1 MNYSIIVYIL
11 GWVLNIEAVAM
22 LLPCV
27 VALIYGETVPLFS
40 FLITALVSF
49 VIGLIMHLKKPKN
62 TKFYAKEGFAVVAL
76 SWIVISLVGAVPMV
90 LSEDISSYVSALFE
104 TVSGFTTTGSSIIT
118 DLDVISRA
126 TLFWRSE
133 THWIGGMGVLV
144 FLLTIVPMVGG
155 HSMQLMKAE
164 SPGPVVDKL
173 RPKIRQTAVI
183 LYVMYLVMTVVQ
195 CILLLLGG
203 LPLFDAIC
211 LSFGT
216 AGTGGFAIS
225 NAGIAGYNSAYVEMV
240 VAVFMVLFG
249 INFGV
254 YYMLITK
261 KAKEA
266 LKNEELRTFL
276 LIIGLA
282 VTLISLN
289 VYNIYGSLGQTLRNT
304 FFTVA
309 SIISSTGYCTANFD
323 LWPEF
328 SKTLIIILM
337 FCGACA
343 GSTGGGMKV
352 SRVMILVKSAFTEIA
367 HTIHPKSI
375 TTVKIEGKKVSG
387 ETVKNV
393 RAYFIL
399 EMMII
404 AVSMIIVS
412 LDNFEFEV
420 TSTAVITCMHNIG
433 PGLGAIGPVGNF
445 ADFSVLSKLVLIFD
459 MLAGRLEIMPL
470 LVFFSAGI
478 WGKTKRKKDS
488 SESKFIKRRNK
499 I

>member
-11 GWVLNIEAVAM
+11 GWVLNIEAAAM

-27 VALIYGETVPLFS
+27 VALIYGETAQLFS
-40 FLITALVSF
+40 FLITVAVSF
-49 VIGLIMHLKKPKN
+49 IVGLLMHLKKPKN

-76 SWIVISLVGAVPMV
+76 SWIVISLVGAVPFV
-90 LSEDISSYVSALFE
+90 LSGDIPSYISALFE
-104 TVSGFTTTGSSIIT
+104 TVSGFTTTGSSNLT
-118 DLDVISRA
+118 DVEALSRA
-126 TLFWRSE
+126 ALFWRSE

-155 HSMQLMKAE
+155 HSMQLMRAE

-173 RPKIRQTAVI
+173 RPRIRHTAVI
-183 LYVMYLVMTVVQ
+183 LYVMYLVLTVVE
-195 CILLLLGG
+195 CIFLLIGG
-203 LPLFDAIC
+203 MPLFDAIC

-216 AGTGGFAIS
+216 AGTGGFAVT
-225 NAGIAGYNSAYVEMV
+225 NAGVGGYNNVYFEMV
-240 VAVFMVLFG
+240 IAVFMVLFG
-249 INFGV
+249 INFGI
-254 YYMLITK
+254 YYMLLTK
-261 KAKEA
+261 RFKEA
-266 LKNEELRTFL
+266 LKNEEMRTYL
-276 LIIGLA
+276 VIVTVAIIA
-282 VTLISLN
+282 VSLN
-289 VYNIYGSLGQTLRNT
+289 VYSIYGSVGETLRRS

-309 SIISSTGYCTANFD
+309 SIISSTGYGTADFN
-323 LWPEF
+323 LWPGF
-328 SKTLIIILM
+328 SKMLIILLM

-352 SRVMILVKSAFTEIA
+352 ARIMILVKSAFTEIA

-375 TTVKIEGKKVSG
+375 TTVKMDGKKVSG

-412 LDNFEFEV
+412 FDNFEFAV
-420 TSTAVITCMHNIG
+420 TTTSVITCMHNIG

-478 WGKTKRKKDS
+478 WGRTKRKKDS
-488 SESKFIKRRNK
+488 KESRIIKK
-499 I
+499 EKLI

>member
-40 FLITALVSF
+40 FLITAAVSF
-49 VIGLIMHLKKPKN
+49 IAGLLMHLKKPKN

-76 SWIVISLVGAVPMV
+76 SWIVISLVGAVPFV
-90 LSEDISSYVSALFE
+90 LSGDIPSYITALFE
-104 TVSGFTTTGSSIIT
+104 TVSGFTTTGSSNLT
-118 DLDVISRA
+118 DVEVLSKA
-126 TLFWRSE
+126 ALFWRSE

-155 HSMQLMKAE
+155 HSMQLMRAE

-173 RPKIRQTAVI
+173 RPKIRHTAVI
-183 LYVMYLVMTVVQ
+183 LYVMYLALTVAE
-195 CILLLLGG
+195 CIFLLFGG
-203 LPLFDAIC
+203 MPLFDAIC
-211 LSFGT
+211 ISFGT

-225 NAGIAGYNSAYVEMV
+225 NAGIGGYNSAYIEMV
-240 VAVFMVLFG
+240 IAVFMVIFAVNFG
-249 INFGV
+249 I
-254 YYMLITK
+254 YYMLLTK
-261 KAKEA
+261 RFKDA
-266 LKNEELRTFL
+266 LKNEELRTFF
-276 LIIGLA
+276 LIIA
-282 VTLISLN
+282 IQIILISLN
-289 VYNIYGSLGQTLRNT
+289 VYHIYGNVGTTFRNV

-309 SIISSTGYCTANFD
+309 SIVSSTGFGTADFN
-323 LWPEF
+323 LWPSF
-328 SKTLIIILM
+328 SKILLVLLM

-375 TTVKIEGKKVSG
+375 TTVKIDGKKVSG

-399 EMMII
+399 EMLII
-404 AVSMIIVS
+404 GASMIIVAI
-412 LDNFEFEV
+412 DNFDFEV
-420 TSTAVITCMHNIG
+420 TTTAVITCMHNIG

-478 WGKTKRKKDS
+478 WGRTKKKKDS
-488 SESKFIKRRNK
+488 RESRIIKKEN
-499 I
+499 

>member
-1 MNYSIIVYIL
+1 MNYSILVYIL
-11 GWVLNIEAVAM
+11 GWVLNIEAFAM

-40 FLITALVSF
+40 FLGTAVVSLI
-49 VIGLIMHLKKPKN
+49 VGLIMCRRKPKN

-76 SWIVISLVGAVPMV
+76 SWIVISIIGAIPFV
-90 LSEDISSYVSALFE
+90 LSGDIPSYITALFE
-104 TVSGFTTTGSSIIT
+104 TVSGFTTTGSSNLT
-118 DLDVISRA
+118 DVEVLSRA
-126 TLFWRSE
+126 ALFWRSE

-155 HSMQLMKAE
+155 HSIQLMRAE
-164 SPGPVVDKL
+164 SPGPTVDKL
-173 RPKIRQTAVI
+173 RPKIRQTAII
-183 LYVMYLVMTVVQ
+183 LYIMYLVMTVVE
-195 CILLLLGG
+195 CILLLFGG
-203 LPLFDAIC
+203 MPLFDAIC

-216 AGTGGFAIS
+216 AGTGGFAVT
-225 NAGIAGYNSAYVEMV
+225 NAGVGGYNNVYFEMV
-240 VAVFMVLFG
+240 IAVFMVLFG
-249 INFGV
+249 INFGI
-254 YYMLITK
+254 YYMLLTK
-261 KAKEA
+261 RFKEA
-266 LKNEELRTFL
+266 LKNEEMRTYL
-276 LIIGLA
+276 VIVVLA
-282 VTLISLN
+282 IAVISFN
-289 VYNIYGSLGQTLRNT
+289 IYNIYGSVGETLRRA

-309 SIISSTGYCTANFD
+309 AIISSTGYGTADFN

-328 SKTLIIILM
+328 SKILLVLLM

-375 TTVKIEGKKVSG
+375 TTVKLDGKKVNG

-404 AVSMIIVS
+404 AVSMIIIS
-412 LDNFEFEV
+412 FDNFDFEV
-420 TSTAVITCMHNIG
+420 TTTSVITCMHNIG

-478 WGKTKRKKDS
+478 WGRTKQKKDS
-488 SESKFIKRRNK
+488 SGSKIIKK
-499 I
+499 EK

>member
-40 FLITALVSF
+40 FLITAAVSF
-49 VIGLIMHLKKPKN
+49 IAGLLMHLKKPKN

-76 SWIVISLVGAVPMV
+76 SWIVISLVGAVPFV
-90 LSEDISSYVSALFE
+90 LSGDIPSYITALFE
-104 TVSGFTTTGSSIIT
+104 TVSGFTTTGSSNLT
-118 DLDVISRA
+118 DVEVLSKA
-126 TLFWRSE
+126 ALFWRSE

-155 HSMQLMKAE
+155 HSMQLMRAE

-173 RPKIRQTAVI
+173 RPKIRHTAVI
-183 LYVMYLVMTVVQ
+183 LYVMYLALTVAE
-195 CILLLLGG
+195 CIFLLFGG
-203 LPLFDAIC
+203 MPLFDAIC
-211 LSFGT
+211 ISFGT

-225 NAGIAGYNSAYVEMV
+225 NAGIGGYNSVYIEMV
-240 VAVFMVLFG
+240 IAVFMVIFAVNFG
-249 INFGV
+249 I
-254 YYMLITK
+254 YYMLLTK
-261 KAKEA
+261 RFKDA
-266 LKNEELRTFL
+266 LKNEELRTFF
-276 LIIGLA
+276 LIIA
-282 VTLISLN
+282 IQIILISLN
-289 VYNIYGSLGQTLRNT
+289 VYHIYGNVGTTFRNV

-309 SIISSTGYCTANFD
+309 SIISSTGFGTADFN
-323 LWPEF
+323 LWPSF
-328 SKTLIIILM
+328 SKILLVLLM

-375 TTVKIEGKKVSG
+375 TTVKLDGKKVSG

-399 EMMII
+399 EMLII
-404 AVSMIIVS
+404 GASMIIVAI
-412 LDNFEFEV
+412 DNFDFEV
-420 TSTAVITCMHNIG
+420 TTTAVITCMHNIG

-478 WGKTKRKKDS
+478 WGRTKKKKDS
-488 SESKFIKRRNK
+488 GESRIIKKEN
-499 I
+499 